1 MDHRVFVNGEIEGF
15 VNNFETQRNDSEV
28 ESLFKLTETVGALKY
43 KVSDKCVSL
52 GSTHLETIGSEL
64 KELLRKVEDLVDSQ
78 GPKEV

>member
-43 KVSDKCVSL
+43 EVSD
-52 GSTHLETIGSEL
+52 THLETIGSEL